1 MEEEKLQAFLSPNI
15 MIGNIICS
23 FLSLFGCIFIICFFI
38 CVKQIR
44 SLIHSLI
51 FCIAISETI
60 NSIAHLFSINGYTH
74 QDTAFGDGLCIT
86 QTTLIL
92 LTDTSTMIF
101 LCIICYCIVSLIIY
115 NNKKLFM
122 KKKIFYLLGTII
134 PAIFSGIILS
144 LFYIFVINKEYKNEN
159 EQYTIHQDLYL
170 SWCWL
175 KVKSKIRGS
184 FKEKNPFC
192 LKYDFP
198 VIITLVVYWLM
209 ILFIVYSIVKVILF
223 IKKKQKI
230 SGGTAL
236 YIKIQNVISQL
247 YNYPLVGCLCWLFT
261 TLTVLFPFYSQ
272 EKSVR
277 EIRGNY
283 IFKDRISFLFLSM
296 NGIFSSLRGFFIFI
310 IFISGEKVYKIVS
323 EKFDKMASNFKNNN
337 ALNVNPVD
345 NSDSNNLEKTILNEK
360 LVFE

>member
-1 MEEEKLQAFLSPNI
+1 MAQNTLTPYLSPNI

-23 FLSLFGCIFIICFFI
+23 FLSLFGSIFIIVFFI
-38 CVKQIR
+38 IIKQIR

-60 NSIAHLFSINGYTH
+60 NSIAHLLSIVAYRTEDSNLLTQYNYV
-74 QDTAFGDGLCIT
+74 CYI
-86 QTTLIL
+86 QTTLIH
-92 LTDTSTMIF
+92 LTDTSTMVF

-115 NNKKLFM
+115 NNKKLFL
-122 KKKIFYLLGTII
+122 KKQLFYLLGTII
-134 PAIFSGIILS
+134 PVCFSGIILT
-144 LFYIFVINKEYKNEN
+144 LFYTFVSNKILGNTSIK
-159 EQYTIHQDLYL
+159 QDLYL

-175 KVKSKIRGS
+175 KVKKVMNNN
-184 FKEKNPFC
+184 KEPHEPSC
-192 LKYDFP
+192 LSEDYP

-209 ILFIVYSIVKVILF
+209 IAFIVFSIVKVIIF
-223 IKKKQKI
+223 IKKKQNI

-261 TLTVLFPFYSQ
+261 TLTVVFPFYSK
-272 EKSVR
+272 EKSVT
-277 EIRGNY
+277 EERGNY
-283 IFKDRISFLFLSM
+283 GLGERIQFLFLSM
-296 NGIFSSLRGFFIFI
+296 NGIFTSLRGFFIFI

-323 EKFDKMASNFKNNN
+323 EKFDKMASSFKTN
-337 ALNVNPVD
+337 ATLNVNADD
-345 NSDSNNLEKTILNEK
+345 NSESNTLEKTVLNEK

>member
-1 MEEEKLQAFLSPNI
+1 MEAEHLQPFLSPNI

-60 NSIAHLFSINGYTH
+60 NSIAHLFSINGYRN
-74 QDTAFGDGLCIT
+74 QDKEFGDTLCVI

-144 LFYIFVINKEYKNEN
+144 LFYAFVNNKEYEEYDK
-159 EQYTIHQDLYL
+159 YSIRQDLYL

-175 KVKSKIRGS
+175 KVKSTLKDS
-184 FKEKNPFC
+184 TKEGDPFC

-209 ILFIVYSIVKVILF
+209 IIFIIYSIVKVILF

-261 TLTVLFPFYSQ
+261 TLTILFPFYSK
-272 EKSVR
+272 ETTVR
-277 EIRGNY
+277 DIRGNY
-283 IFKDRISFLFLSM
+283 VFKDRISFLFLSM
-296 NGIFSSLRGFFIFI
+296 NGIFSSLKGFFIFI

-323 EKFDKMASNFKNNN
+323 EKFDKMASNFKNNS

-345 NSDSNNLEKTILNEK
+345 NSDSNNLEKTVLNEK